1 MASNAENVFIWW
13 RHHELVFVVNIELI
27 SVPLGALMTGLLE
40 SMPADLRESRTMDME
55 LRTVCVWL
63 LNTVLQNDFAEYWT
77 ANMPSRDQMQ
87 TKFSC
92 CGISTVTDTAFCV
105 SNYRFWNIV
114 LRIVWLLYGFVRNFI
129 VTVPISTWVIVELT
143 NGHEGMLVLPLL
155 RKRRFRDWSRSSHFR
170 WRHVRMRTLRPAT
183 G

>member
-1 MASNAENVFIWW
+1 MGRTHDDIIKWKHFPRYWRFIQGQIKENIKAPRHWPLWGEFTGDWWIPAQMASNAENVFIWW

-40 SMPADLRESRTMDME
+40 SMPADLRESRTMEMK
-55 LRTVCVWL
+55 LRTVCVCL

-92 CGISTVTDTAFCV
+92 CGIST
-105 SNYRFWNIV
+105 
-114 LRIVWLLYGFVRNFI
+114 
-129 VTVPISTWVIVELT
+129 
-143 NGHEGMLVLPLL
+143 
-155 RKRRFRDWSRSSHFR
+155 
-170 WRHVRMRTLRPAT
+170 
-183 G
+183 